1 MSIRIHLE
9 NVYWNSPKHPLEFTQ
24 TFSTRFINP
33 EWKILIING
42 LYLGVCFSEVLLQ
55 REKEAITG
63 VKNGQTSDH

>member
-1 MSIRIHLE
+1 MRE
-9 NVYWNSPKHPLEFTQ
+9 T
-24 TFSTRFINP
+24 TFINNIFDY
-33 EWKILIING
+33 WKTLILNG